1 MRFVSSGLDKKINVV
16 NTITGDCEKTF
27 ENSFM
32 VNNVML
38 GPEECTVVAACSD
51 RKLRLFHT
59 GLHTDTSCRALVSEN
74 SSITSVS
81 MSSDRQLA
89 LLSLCSEDPRSNPL
103 RLWDLG
109 SEQLQTEYKGHVQ
122 GKYVI
127 RYVTSCCVHRQYRG
141 GLVVGLLSEVS
152 EIYLSRVAVRI
163 TQFTSGIAPR
173 EFCWRP

>member
-59 GLHTDTSCRALVSEN
+59 GLHTDTSGRALVSEN

-127 RYVTSCCVHRQYRG
+127 RYVASCCVHR
-141 GLVVGLLSEVS
+141 
-152 EIYLSRVAVRI
+152 
-163 TQFTSGIAPR
+163 
-173 EFCWRP
+173 